1 MLGWSD
7 GSSKASAGA
16 FGWCLVSRG
25 SSITDLTLE
34 GVGGGW
40 APEMDSCG
48 AEVLG
53 ALAIS
58 EALRL
63 RAGNHDPPAGWQ
75 ECPTDIWT
83 ACYSRLLR
91 QIRAPPTTRWAQNDE
106 SHILEYLYDMDW
118 NQ

>member
-1 MLGWSD
+1 MC
-7 GSSKASAGA
+7 
-16 FGWCLVSRG
+16 FGLVV
-25 SSITDLTLE
+25 I
-34 GVGGGW
+34 VI
-40 APEMDSCG
+40 
-48 AEVLG
+48 VVVVVVVVVV
-53 ALAIS
+53 
-58 EALRL
+58 
-63 RAGNHDPPAGWQ
+63 NHDPPAGWQ